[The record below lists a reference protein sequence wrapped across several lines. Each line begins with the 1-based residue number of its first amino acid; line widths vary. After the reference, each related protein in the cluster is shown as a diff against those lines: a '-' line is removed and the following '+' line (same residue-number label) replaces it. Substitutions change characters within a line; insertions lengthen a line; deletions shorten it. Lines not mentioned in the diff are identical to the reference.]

1 MGLNLRPRSGRIA
14 NGSRLIVN
22 GQPTTGSKLTQPIF
36 TRKRSAPIDL
46 NPDIIPTLTPS
57 QTPTLTPTVTP
68 TPSFTPTVTPTP
80 SFTTTNTPSVTP
92 TITPSPTASV
102 GQTPTPTPS
111 FTPTRSVEIIINP
124 IISQNDEYIIVGVD
138 NYLMYDG
145 N

>member
-57 QTPTLTPTVTP
+57 QTPTL
-68 TPSFTPTVTPTP
+68 TPTVTPTP

>member
-36 TRKRSAPIDL
+36 TRKQSAPVDS

-57 QTPTLTPTVTP
+57 QTPTVTPTITPTTTVTPTVTP
-68 TPSFTPTVTPTP
+68 TPSFTPTHTPTL
-80 SFTTTNTPSVTP
+80 SP

-111 FTPTRSVEIIINP
+111 FTPTKSIEVLIDP
-124 IISQNDEYIIVGVD
+124 IISQNDEYIIVGSD
-138 NYLMYDG
+138 NYLMY
-145 N
+145 NSN

>member
-22 GQPTTGSKLTQPIF
+22 GQPTTGSKLTQLSF
-36 TRKRSAPIDL
+36 TRKQSAPIDS

-57 QTPTLTPTVTP
+57 QTPTQTPTVTPSPTVTPTVTP
-68 TPSFTPTVTPTP
+68 TPSFTPTLTPTIT
-80 SFTTTNTPSVTP
+80 S

-102 GQTPTPTPS
+102 GLTPTPTPS
-111 FTPTRSVEIIINP
+111 KPIEMLTDP
-124 IISQNDEYIIVGVD
+124 IISQNDEYIIVGSD
-138 NYLMYDG
+138 SYLMYRD